1 MYHLA
6 TVVPAV
12 KRVRLPVTRDQL
24 VLVMMALNLFFLSV
38 DIYLAHKI
46 SGTIVP
52 NEWIPIIFGV
62 VGAGLLIL
70 AGWIALRNR
79 PLATIIAT
87 LTLLVSIAVGL
98 LGAYFHWIR
107 GILPTGPAGQ
117 RVTLD
122 LLVWA
127 PPIFGP
133 LMFSF
138 VGIFGLSA
146 AWVENPPDSGILTLL
161 GGWRIQLP
169 YSKTRAY
176 FFIIG
181 LAALATVA
189 SSVLDHARLNFAD
202 PWLWVPT
209 LIGVFGSV
217 VAVVLG
223 ALDHPNRGDLIVYIM
238 AMLLLIVVGVV
249 GAILHVQGNLTSQ
262 GEVVIERFIR
272 GAPFLAPLLFAN
284 VGTLGLI
291 VLLDPQEEIRRRG

>member
-6 TVVPAV
+6 TVLPIV
-12 KRVRLPVTRDQL
+12 KRVRLPFSRDQL
-24 VLVMMALNLFFLSV
+24 VLVMMAVNLFFLSV
-38 DIYLAHKI
+38 DIYLAHSI

-52 NEWIPIIFGV
+52 NEWIPIIFGLLGAILLV
-62 VGAGLLIL
+62 AAGL
-70 AGWIALRNR
+70 IALRNR
-79 PLATIIAT
+79 PLATVIAT

-98 LGAYFHWIR
+98 LGAYFHWLR
-107 GILPTGPAGQ
+107 GTLPTGPVGE

-133 LMFSF
+133 LMYSF

-146 AWVENPPDSGILTLL
+146 AWIEEPPDSGILLLL
-161 GGWRIQLP
+161 GGQRLQLP

-181 LAALATVA
+181 MAALATVL
-189 SSVLDHARLNFAD
+189 SSALDHARLNFAD

-209 LIGVFGSV
+209 LIGAFGAV
-217 VAVVLG
+217 AAVVVG
-223 ALDHPNRGDLIVYIM
+223 ALNRPKRADLIIYII
-238 AMLLLIVVGVV
+238 AMLLLIAVGVI
-249 GAILHVQGNLTSQ
+249 GAVLHIFGNLTSQ
-262 GEVVIERFIR
+262 GTVVIERFIR

-291 VLLDPQEEIRRRG
+291 VLLDPREKIS

>member
-6 TVVPAV
+6 TVVPVV

-38 DIYLAHKI
+38 DIYLAHSI

-52 NEWIPIIFGV
+52 NEWIPIIFGF
-62 VGAGLLIL
+62 VGAALLLL

-87 LTLLVSIAVGL
+87 VTLLVSIGVGL

-146 AWVENPPDSGILTLL
+146 AWIEDPPDSGILVLL

-181 LAALATVA
+181 MAALATVA
-189 SSVLDHARLNFAD
+189 SSVLDHARLNFAN

-223 ALDHPNRGDLIVYIM
+223 ALDRPTRADLITYIF
-238 AMLLLIVVGVV
+238 AMLLLIAVGVV

-291 VLLDPQEEIRRRG
+291 VLMDPREEN

>member
-1 MYHLA
+1 MYQYHLA
-6 TVVPAV
+6 TVFPAV

-24 VLVMMALNLFFLSV
+24 VLVMMAVNLFFLSV
-38 DIYLAHKI
+38 DIYLAHSI

-62 VGAGLLIL
+62 VGAVLLVL
-70 AGWIALRNR
+70 AGRIALRNR

-87 LTLLVSIAVGL
+87 VTLLISIVVGL

-107 GILPTGPAGQ
+107 GILPTGPVGQ

-133 LMFSF
+133 LMYSF

-146 AWVENPPDSGILTLL
+146 AWVEDPPDSGILVMM
-161 GGWRIQLP
+161 GGRRLQLP
-169 YSKTRAY
+169 YPKTQAY
-176 FFIIG
+176 FYIIG
-181 LAALATVA
+181 MAALATVA

-223 ALDHPNRGDLIVYIM
+223 ALDRPTRADLITYIF

-249 GAILHVQGNLTSQ
+249 GAVLHIEGNLTSQ
-262 GEVVIERFIR
+262 GDVVIERFIR

-291 VLLDPQEEIRRRG
+291 VLLDPREEIS

>member
-1 MYHLA
+1 MYQYHLA
-6 TVVPAV
+6 TVFPAI
-12 KRVRLPVTRDQL
+12 KRVRLPFTRDQL
-24 VLVMMALNLFFLSV
+24 VLVMMAVNLFFLSV
-38 DIYLAHKI
+38 DIYLAHSI

-62 VGAGLLIL
+62 VGAVLLVL
-70 AGWIALRNR
+70 AGLIALRNR

-87 LTLLVSIAVGL
+87 VTLLISIVVGL

-107 GILPTGPAGQ
+107 GILPTGPVGQ

-133 LMFSF
+133 LMYSF

-146 AWVENPPDSGILTLL
+146 AWVEDPPDSGILVMM
-161 GGWRIQLP
+161 GGRRLQLP
-169 YSKTRAY
+169 YPKTQAY
-176 FFIIG
+176 FYIIG
-181 LAALATVA
+181 MAALATVA

-223 ALDHPNRGDLIVYIM
+223 ALDRPTRADLITYIF

-249 GAILHVQGNLTSQ
+249 GAVLHIEGNLTSQ
-262 GEVVIERFIR
+262 GDVVIERFIR

-291 VLLDPQEEIRRRG
+291 VLLDPREEIS

>member
-1 MYHLA
+1 MYQYHLA
-6 TVVPAV
+6 TLFPAI
-12 KRVRLPVTRDQL
+12 KRVRLPFTRDQL
-24 VLVMMALNLFFLSV
+24 VLVMMAVNLFFLSV
-38 DIYLAHKI
+38 DIYLAHSI

-62 VGAGLLIL
+62 VGGALLVLAGL
-70 AGWIALRNR
+70 IALRNR

-87 LTLLVSIAVGL
+87 VTLLISIVVGL

-107 GILPTGPAGQ
+107 GILPTGPVGQ

-133 LMFSF
+133 LMYSF

-146 AWVENPPDSGILTLL
+146 AWVEDPPDSGILVMM
-161 GGWRIQLP
+161 GGRRLQLP
-169 YSKTRAY
+169 YPKTQAY
-176 FFIIG
+176 FYIIG
-181 LAALATVA
+181 MAALATVA

-223 ALDHPNRGDLIVYIM
+223 ALDRPTWADLITYIF

-249 GAILHVQGNLTSQ
+249 GAVLHIEGNLTSQ
-262 GEVVIERFIR
+262 GDVVIERFIR

-291 VLLDPQEEIRRRG
+291 VLLDPREEIS

>member
-1 MYHLA
+1 MYQYHLA
-6 TVVPAV
+6 TVFPVI
-12 KRVRLPVTRDQL
+12 KRVRLPFTRDQL
-24 VLVMMALNLFFLSV
+24 VLVMMAVNLFFLSV
-38 DIYLAHKI
+38 DIYLAHSI

-62 VGAGLLIL
+62 VGAVLLVL
-70 AGWIALRNR
+70 AGLIALRNR

-87 LTLLVSIAVGL
+87 VTLLISIVVGL

-107 GILPTGPAGQ
+107 GILPTGPVGQ

-133 LMFSF
+133 LMYSF

-146 AWVENPPDSGILTLL
+146 AWVEDPPDSGILVMM
-161 GGWRIQLP
+161 GGRRLQLP
-169 YSKTRAY
+169 YPKTQAY
-176 FFIIG
+176 FYIIG
-181 LAALATVA
+181 MAALATVA

-223 ALDHPNRGDLIVYIM
+223 ALDRPTRADLITYIF

-249 GAILHVQGNLTSQ
+249 GAVLHIEGNLTSQ
-262 GEVVIERFIR
+262 GDVVIERFIR

-291 VLLDPQEEIRRRG
+291 VLLDPREEIS

>member
-1 MYHLA
+1 MYQYHLA
-6 TVVPAV
+6 TVFPAI
-12 KRVRLPVTRDQL
+12 KRVRLPFTRDQL
-24 VLVMMALNLFFLSV
+24 VLVMMAINLFFLSV
-38 DIYLAHKI
+38 DIYLAHSI

-52 NEWIPIIFGV
+52 NEWIPIIFGM
-62 VGAGLLIL
+62 VGGALLVLAGL
-70 AGWIALRNR
+70 IALQNR

-87 LTLLVSIAVGL
+87 VTLLISIVVGL
-98 LGAYFHWIR
+98 LGAYFHWVR
-107 GILPTGPAGQ
+107 GILPTGPVGQ
-117 RVTLD
+117 RITLD

-133 LMFSF
+133 LMYSF

-146 AWVENPPDSGILTLL
+146 AWVEDPPDSGILIMM
-161 GGWRIQLP
+161 GGRRLQLP
-169 YSKTRAY
+169 YPKTQAY
-176 FFIIG
+176 FYIIG
-181 LAALATVA
+181 MAALATVA

-223 ALDHPNRGDLIVYIM
+223 ALDHPTRADLISYIL
-238 AMLLLIVVGVV
+238 AMLLLIVVGAV
-249 GAILHVQGNLTSQ
+249 GAVLHIGGNLTSQ
-262 GEVVIERFIR
+262 GVVVIERFIR

-291 VLLDPQEEIRRRG
+291 VLLDPREEI

>member
-6 TVVPAV
+6 TVFPAV
-12 KRVRLPVTRDQL
+12 KRFRLPFSRDQL
-24 VLVMMALNLFFLSV
+24 VLMMMAVNLFFLSV
-38 DIYLAHKI
+38 DIYLAHSI

-52 NEWIPIIFGV
+52 NEWIPIVFGV
-62 VGAGLLIL
+62 VGAVLLVVAGL
-70 AGWIALRNR
+70 IALRNR

-87 LTLLVSIAVGL
+87 FTLLVSIAVGL
-98 LGAYFHWIR
+98 LGAYFHLRR
-107 GILPTGPAGQ
+107 GILPTGPVGE

-146 AWVENPPDSGILTLL
+146 AWIEEPPDSGILVLL
-161 GGWRIQLP
+161 GGRRLQLP

-181 LAALATVA
+181 MAALATVL
-189 SSVLDHARLNFAD
+189 SSALDHARLNFAN

-209 LIGVFGSV
+209 LIGAFGAV
-217 VAVVLG
+217 VAVMLG
-223 ALDHPNRGDLIVYIM
+223 ALDRPKRADLIIYIV
-238 AMLLLIVVGVV
+238 AMLLLIVVGVI
-249 GAILHVQGNLTSQ
+249 GAVLHVLGNLTSQ

-291 VLLDPQEEIRRRG
+291 VLLDPREKIS